1 MYKLYPEIPFIKHL
15 PSERLWDGPTALGHS
30 GSPGASHKG
39 RLVLAMVQ

>member
-15 PSERLWDGPTALGHS
+15 SSERLWDGHSALGHS
-30 GSPGASHKG
+30 GSPGASNKG